1 MKDFLFLE
9 GAYIIL
15 GLIILSIAVFVS
27 TRSFMPKGSLKK
39 GLFWTTSVVAL
50 FILSHYYITTT
61 RMQKVKDAFYNG
73 KEILCENRIYTKAA
87 QFITIKDNGD
97 WKIENNNF
105 ISPHYERAFFLA
117 RCIVK

>member
-15 GLIILSIAVFVS
+15 GLIIVAITIFVT
-27 TRSFMPKGSLKK
+27 TRSFMSKGALKK
-39 GLFWTTSVVAL
+39 GIFWTTTIISI
-50 FILSHYYITTT
+50 FILFHYFITVN
-61 RMQKVKDAFYNG
+61 RMEKVKKAFYAG
-73 KEILCENRIYTKAA
+73 KEVLCENRIYTKAA